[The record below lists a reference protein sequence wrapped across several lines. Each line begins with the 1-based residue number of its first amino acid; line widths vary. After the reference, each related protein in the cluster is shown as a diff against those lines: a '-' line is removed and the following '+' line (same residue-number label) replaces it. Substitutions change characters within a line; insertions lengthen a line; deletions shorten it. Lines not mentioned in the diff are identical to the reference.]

1 MDSPQEK
8 YRIQF
13 QVFSDGP
20 AAPSAA
26 DSDDGA
32 GRGPASPAFHRFPLL
47 PPELR
52 VKIWDFAMP
61 PRIILASCLDLER
74 DDGASQVSALAR
86 RPSCRFVPV
95 LLHVNHEAR
104 TRALERYTLTFS
116 WKVPH
121 VLASMD
127 LAGAHTDTPSSPSAP
142 RWSEPRVYFD
152 FSQDALYILGHLE
165 LFDSF
170 GFNSPM
176 AYFFRKED
184 ASRVRNVA
192 IAFGALGYGET
203 GSQQIFGSLFHV
215 VDRFLASRALLP
227 ATEPAGRGT
236 SSAPA
241 PRRRVF
247 VCVTPGDEWT
257 HAWLGGV
264 DPLVAGYHSAWKE
277 TTRGYEDLPVPN
289 RPANDNVVQK
299 IWDEWYR
306 ASVIKSS
313 LADVEFTLVEEHR
326 LAGFVDGSLTV
337 DPPAA
342 DPDEAAGKRAWE
354 ARAHGHGGH
363 YGEAEEVDM
372 GVDLPQP

>member
-1 MDSPQEK
+1 MDLPRDK
-8 YRIQF
+8 YQIQF
-13 QVFSDGP
+13 QVFSDGS

-26 DSDDGA
+26 DSHDGA
-32 GRGPASPAFHRFPLL
+32 GSGAAPPAFPCFPLL

-52 VKIWDFAMP
+52 VKIWDFAMA
-61 PRIILASCLDLER
+61 PRIILASCRDLDG
-74 DDGASQVSALAR
+74 DDAASQVSALAA

-127 LAGAHTDTPSSPSAP
+127 LAGAHTDTPSSPAALK
-142 RWSEPRVYFD
+142 WSEPRVYFD

-215 VDRFLASRALLP
+215 VDRFLASRGSAFP
-227 ATEPAGRGT
+227 VSEESAGRRAR
-236 SSAPA
+236 SVPAP

-257 HAWLGGV
+257 HARLGGV
-264 DPLVAGYHSAWKE
+264 DPLVAGYRSAWQG
-277 TTRGYEDLPVPN
+277 TTRGYEDLPAPN

-313 LADVEFTLVEEHR
+313 LADVEFTLIEEHR
-326 LAGFVDGSLTV
+326 LAGFVDGSLTE
-337 DPPAA
+337 DPPVA
-342 DPDEAAGKRAWE
+342 DRE
-354 ARAHGHGGH
+354 ARGHGHGHGH
-363 YGEAEEVDM
+363 EGYHGEAEEADM
-372 GVDLPQP
+372 GSDLPQP